1 MSKTTI
7 EIRGEP
13 SVEAQRKAWNIL
25 AKAYG
30 RRHGV
35 ELTLTFEDEQAQE
48 DDTTSSDEKED

>member
-13 SVEAQRKAWNIL
+13 SIEAQRKAWNVL

-35 ELTLTFEDEQAQE
+35 ELTLTFEDEEQQE
-48 DDTTSSDEKED
+48 VDKTGSDEGT

>member
-35 ELTLTFEDEQAQE
+35 ELTLTFEDEE
-48 DDTTSSDEKED
+48 RDNVEKSKKSIN